1 MASNSLRTIGLA
13 YKDLSGLEDITTK
26 NDKGVYDIETSNLV
40 LIGILGIKDILRPE
54 VPGAVACCKTAG
66 IKVRMV
72 TGDNKITAKAIARE
86 CGILINEETSLVM
99 EGPDFV

>member
-54 VPGAVACCKTAG
+54 VPGAVASCKTAG